1 MTRRLPMSDELKIAK
16 KLSDIVSDVRLDL
29 DLVGVYLAE
38 IAPTVSY
45 RRLSTLIESA
55 DAEKE
60 RQNDRVYFGNH
71 TLFD

>member
-1 MTRRLPMSDELKIAK
+1 MVRLQMSNELKIAK

-38 IAPTVSY
+38 IAPNVSY
-45 RRLSTLIESA
+45 RRLSILIDSA
-55 DAEKE
+55 EAEKE
-60 RQNDRVYFGNH
+60 RQIDRASFGNY